1 MRGLLII
8 FIVAVG
14 ISCEAASV
22 STENYMPLA
31 SQINDEDSIEQMHPT
46 NRQSNSVFR
55 TYSIPTY
62 PEYVPV
68 KSHANVK
75 NIEQSNSNIIESS
88 SHTPLENWSS
98 TIVRSLVP
106 LSSFALFFGAKTVIY
121 TFKFIAIAIIS
132 LGLTTIICTFTP
144 LCHITFPRMDLNNKN
159 LIAKL
164 AVPYM
169 SAEDLNH
176 ETVTVSH
183 AIDAFKEIQNNLKN
197 ITGSTEN
204 ER

>member
-22 STENYMPLA
+22 STENYISLA
-31 SQINDEDSIEQMHPT
+31 SGINDEDSIEPIYST
-46 NRQSNSVFR
+46 NRQSNSAFR

-68 KSHANVK
+68 KSHSNVK
-75 NIEQSNSNIIESS
+75 NNEQTNSNIIESS
-88 SHTPLENWSS
+88 SHIPLENWSS
-98 TIVRSLVP
+98 TIARSLVP
-106 LSSFALFFGAKTVIY
+106 LSSFALFFGAKAVIY
-121 TFKFIAIAIIS
+121 TLKFIAIAIIS

-144 LCHITFPRMDLNNKN
+144 LCRITFPRMDLDNKN

-164 AVPYM
+164 ATPYIN
-169 SAEDLNH
+169 AEDLNQ

-183 AIDAFKEIQNNLKN
+183 AIDAFKEIQNHFKN
-197 ITGSTEN
+197 ITGSEEN